1 MTPTEPDLPAP
12 AVPPAA
18 YDADY
23 FLRSN
28 IGAAAWRESDGHR
41 VDPLYHG
48 YLVRAGLRAGEVL
61 VDLGTGRGDLLAAAI
76 AGGAARAYGVEY
88 SPDAVALAQ
97 RTLAAHGI
105 TDRARVMQADARAV
119 PLDDGIA
126 DLVCLLEVA
135 EHLTPAELARALREA
150 RRILKPGG
158 RILIHTMP
166 NRLIYTVT
174 YRLLRAIALG
184 RWPSDPRN
192 DYERQMHVNE
202 MTAAELRRA
211 LAAAGLAGEVTLG
224 EWIYTDHVPA
234 RWGRRAYRVLARL
247 GPLSRFARADIWALA
262 RRAA

>member
-1 MTPTEPDLPAP
+1 MPSDPDLPAP
-12 AVPPAA
+12 AVPPGA
-18 YDADY
+18 YDAEY
-23 FLRSN
+23 FLQSN
-28 IGAAAWRESDGHR
+28 IGAAVWRESDGSQ

-61 VDLGTGRGDLLAAAI
+61 VDLGTGRGDLLAAAV
-76 AGGAARAYGVEY
+76 AAGAAHAYGIEY
-88 SPDAVALAQ
+88 SSDAVTLAR
-97 RTLAAHGI
+97 RTVAAHGI
-105 TDRARVMQADARAV
+105 ADRAQVLQADARAV
-119 PLDDGIA
+119 PLGDGIA

-135 EHLTPAELARALREA
+135 EHLTPAELARALSEA

-174 YRLLRAIALG
+174 YRLLRSLALW
-184 RWPSDPRN
+184 RWPADPRN
-192 DYERQMHVNE
+192 DYERAMHVNE

-211 LAAAGLAGEVTLG
+211 LAGAGLAGEVTHG

-262 RRAA
+262 GRPA